1 MKYTQRQWE
10 RTVGYGK
17 VPEQYRH
24 VSTESSDGQNKQ
36 GCEKTREEIRKTAE
50 KVQTNARRYG
60 W

>member
-50 KVQTNARRYG
+50 EVQTNARRYG